1 MKVDHMRLI
10 LLILWTAQLLTSQ
23 TDILKQK
30 FTAKLNEISDH
41 SDAVVG
47 IALKDLKSGETFVV
61 NDKEIFPTASSIK
74 IFILAEVYRQAEEGK
89 FKLKDIK
96 SVALSSRVGGSGV
109 LSLLSERSVSM
120 SIRDYCVL
128 MMNLSDNT
136 ATNFLIDL
144 VGMKN
149 VNDFAGKNGCVS
161 TKLQRRMMDVQAAK
175 EGRENI
181 SSPAD
186 LMSIFEKLYRGE
198 IVSKQACDD
207 MLAIMKLEKDGWLKS
222 GIPSGTAIANKA
234 GDIEGIKCDAGIIY
248 LENAPYSICVMTKM
262 LLNDAE
268 GGPIITDIS
277 KTVYQYLERKAN
289 SNQYGRRIPK

>member
-1 MKVDHMRLI
+1 MRFAFLFCFI
-10 LLILWTAQLLTSQ
+10 IQFLFSQ
-23 TDILKQK
+23 TDLLQNK
-30 FTAKLNEISDH
+30 FTAKLKAISDR

-47 IALKDLKSGETFVV
+47 IAIKDLRTGEQFQI
-61 NDKEIFPTASSIK
+61 NEKEIFPTASSIK
-74 IFILAEVYRQAEEGK
+74 IFILAEVYRQAADGK
-89 FKLKDIK
+89 FKLSDVKPLPP
-96 SVALSSRVGGSGV
+96 SARVGGSGV
-109 LSLLSERSVSM
+109 LSMLGEKTVSM

-149 VNDFAGKNGCVS
+149 VNEFAVKNGCTS
-161 TKLQRRMMDVQAAK
+161 TKLQRIMMDVQAAK

-186 LMSIFEKLYRGE
+186 FMMMLEKLFRGE
-198 IVSKQACDD
+198 IVSKQASDD
-207 MLAIMKLEKDGWLKS
+207 ILSIMKLEKDGALKS
-222 GIPSGTAIANKA
+222 GIPPGIVIANKG

-248 LENAPYSICVMTKM
+248 LDNAPYIICVMTKM
-262 LLNDAE
+262 LLNDSD
-268 GGPIITDIS
+268 GNKIITDIS
-277 KTVYQYLERKAN
+277 QAAYQYLERKAN

>member
-1 MKVDHMRLI
+1 MRLLLLLSFAIQI
-10 LLILWTAQLLTSQ
+10 LSAQ
-23 TDILKQK
+23 TDILRQK
-30 FTAKLNEISDH
+30 FTTALTDIAER
-41 SDAVVG
+41 SDAIVG
-47 IALKDLKSGETFVV
+47 IAVKDLKSGETFSV
-61 NDKEIFPTASSIK
+61 NEKEIFPTASSIK
-74 IFILAEVYRQAEEGK
+74 IFVLAEVYRQADEGK
-89 FKLKDIK
+89 FKLTDIK
-96 SVALSSRVGGSGV
+96 PLTPSSRVGGSGV
-109 LSLLSERSVSM
+109 LSILSERSVSM

-149 VNDFAGKNGCVS
+149 VNDFAVKNGCVS

-181 SSPAD
+181 SAPAD
-186 LMSIFEKLYRGE
+186 LVSIFEKLYRGE
-198 IVSKQACDD
+198 IVSKQASDD

-234 GDIEGIKCDAGIIY
+234 GDIEGIKCDAGVIY

-262 LLNDAE
+262 LVNDAE

-289 SNQYGRRIPK
+289 SNTYGRRIPK

>member
-1 MKVDHMRLI
+1 MRLLLLLSFAIQI
-10 LLILWTAQLLTSQ
+10 LSAQ
-23 TDILKQK
+23 TDILRQK
-30 FTAKLNEISDH
+30 FTTALTDIAER
-41 SDAVVG
+41 SDAIVG
-47 IALKDLKSGETFVV
+47 IAVKDLKSGETFIV
-61 NDKEIFPTASSIK
+61 NEKEIFPTASSIK
-74 IFILAEVYRQAEEGK
+74 IFVLAEVYRQADEGK
-89 FKLKDIK
+89 FKLTDIK
-96 SVALSSRVGGSGV
+96 PLTPSSRVGGSGV
-109 LSLLSERSVSM
+109 LSILSERSVSM

-149 VNDFAGKNGCVS
+149 VNDFAVKNGCVS

-181 SSPAD
+181 STPAD
-186 LMSIFEKLYRGE
+186 LVSIFEKLYRGE
-198 IVSKQACDD
+198 IVSKQASDD

-234 GDIEGIKCDAGIIY
+234 GDIEGIKCDAGVIY

-262 LLNDAE
+262 LVNDAE